1 MFASVALIL
10 RLKLENYYTC
20 NARLGLFAF
29 PHSSAAV
36 VDVEQLI
43 IMRRKLPED
52 VLQELVEQVLV
63 ERLREQICRI
73 ISTRYSKYFN
83 SILSYFISNMMKAY
97 IYLFSLGCMTIL
109 FSPYFSTNIIFINS
123 YACHFAI
130 Y

>member
-1 MFASVALIL
+1 
-10 RLKLENYYTC
+10 
-20 NARLGLFAF
+20 
-29 PHSSAAV
+29 
-36 VDVEQLI
+36 
-43 IMRRKLPED
+43 MRRKLPED

-123 YACHFAI
+123 YACYFAI